1 VDFFLHTFEQSG
13 VTTWLFLPPLV
24 MFVISFFAAMGG
36 VSGAFL
42 LLPFQISVLGYSA
55 PSVSATNHV
64 YNAGA
69 IPSGVWAYIREKRM
83 LWPLAWTVTAATLPG
98 VLIGAWM
105 RIAYLPNP
113 THFKIFAGIVLLY
126 IGARLSHDVIRGVGA
141 KDAGARPATSATSGG
156 APGPETMGHP
166 KAPLT
171 VTDARLSMRRGSFK
185 LAGEE
190 YTFSTPVVFLIS
202 LVVGVTGG
210 IYGIGGGAIMAPL
223 FVTLFRLPVY
233 AIAGAALLGTFVTSA
248 AAVVFYHVLAFQNP
262 ELSVSPDWPLG
273 LLFAAGGIPGL
284 YLGARFQRRMPARF
298 IKSILC
304 VFVFF
309 MAIRYVAGLI
319 R

>member
-1 VDFFLHTFEQSG
+1 
-13 VTTWLFLPPLV
+13 
-24 MFVISFFAAMGG
+24 
-36 VSGAFL
+36 
-42 LLPFQISVLGYSA
+42 
-55 PSVSATNHV
+55 
-64 YNAGA
+64 
-69 IPSGVWAYIREKRM
+69 M

-98 VLIGAWM
+98 VLVGAWL
-105 RIAYLPNP
+105 RIAYLPDP
-113 THFKIFAGIVLLY
+113 THFKIFAGLVLLY
-126 IGARLSHDVIRGVGA
+126 IGSRLFLDVVRGNAGRKSA
-141 KDAGARPATSATSGG
+141 GGGPRGGRGAGADS
-156 APGPETMGHP
+156 

-171 VTDARLSMRRGSFK
+171 VTDAKLSVRRGSFK

-248 AAVVFYHVLAFQNP
+248 AAVVFYHILALQSP
-262 ELSVSPDWPLG
+262 ELSVSPDWALG

-284 YLGARFQRRMPARF
+284 YLGARLQRRMPARF
-298 IKSILC
+298 IKAILC

-309 MAIRYVAGLI
+309 MAVRYVAGLI